1 MSGCW
6 CGRGAQGVVYLAR
19 DDRLNRYVAIKT
31 LKIGIAG
38 TEIETSRLQQEAS
51 PVAKLKHPNIV
62 PLYDVGE
69 SNGVPYLVFESV
81 DGETLAVSIKNPAG
95 RSVFDALQIGL
106 GILNGLAHAHGQGVI
121 HCDIKPS
128 NLLLDQQSTV
138 RISDF
143 GISRLLTDNA
153 VKHQNLQGSIRYL
166 APEPISG
173 NASSAQSD
181 LFSTGLVLYE
191 LLTGKP
197 AIKATESAAVLY
209 EIAHGEPVRPLA
221 TVESLDQ
228 RVDEIVVR
236 ATARNPAYRFS
247 SADEMKQAIEEFIGS
262 GSDGEAE
269 GESQPK
275 KRSGTVMSYLMTKFR
290 RSSSFPAFSENIMNM
305 NRLASSDSD
314 TTIIELANAVSK
326 DYSLT
331 NKLLRMVNSSL
342 YGQFGGQ
349 ITTVSRAIAIL
360 GFDNI
365 RTLAVGVLVFDQLK
379 NRPKMKDLM
388 EANMWYFVGAFMS
401 RQIINNASTK
411 LW

>member
-1 MSGCW
+1 M
-6 CGRGAQGVVYLAR
+6 
-19 DDRLNRYVAIKT
+19 
-31 LKIGIAG
+31 
-38 TEIETSRLQQEAS
+38 
-51 PVAKLKHPNIV
+51 
-62 PLYDVGE
+62 
-69 SNGVPYLVFESV
+69 
-81 DGETLAVSIKNPAG
+81 
-95 RSVFDALQIGL
+95 
-106 GILNGLAHAHGQGVI
+106 
-121 HCDIKPS
+121 
-128 NLLLDQQSTV
+128 
-138 RISDF
+138 
-143 GISRLLTDNA
+143 
-153 VKHQNLQGSIRYL
+153 
-166 APEPISG
+166 
-173 NASSAQSD
+173 
-181 LFSTGLVLYE
+181 
-191 LLTGKP
+191 
-197 AIKATESAAVLY
+197 
-209 EIAHGEPVRPLA
+209 
-221 TVESLDQ
+221 
-228 RVDEIVVR
+228 VR

-401 RQIINNASTK
+401 RQIINNAKRSDTEMTFIAMLLNKLGTLLVIYYLPEEYEAINNLIAQQGLSEGEVAKRFSGSTTMCWDST
-411 LW
+411 LASHGACRRCC